1 MCHTGEMDTRHIPPA
16 SIVARWNPSDQAVD
30 LVIGGRTI
38 IEVVDPQRQW
48 GVVSPFARRFTRA
61 AVRRW
66 LAEYRGVF
74 GDRDERLLEGELEV
88 AVCGACGDLGC
99 GNLAVYVDFN
109 ADTVVW
115 RKPHWAGDD
124 EADDDEPD
132 ANDPALLLPQILIF
146 DRAEYDVALADTE
159 GFISRPG
166 WHRETPE
173 AAEGDDGRQGIL
185 GPSVWLDRLRNRF
198 TSSWDS

>member
-1 MCHTGEMDTRHIPPA
+1 MIEDFIADMDGAGGETDFLDEGA
-16 SIVARWNPSDQAVD
+16 K
-30 LVIGGRTI
+30 
-38 IEVVDPQRQW
+38 
-48 GVVSPFARRFTRA
+48 RA
-61 AVRRW
+61 GLKQHRK
-66 LAEYRGVF
+66 AEQ
-74 GDRDERLLEGELEV
+74 DRDR
-88 AVCGACGDLGC
+88 GAEMCAEKITCEQQD
-99 GNLAVYVDFN
+99 N
-109 ADTVVW
+109 
-115 RKPHWAGDD
+115 D